1 MVRRLIMV
9 VPIVAL
15 VIGGSVACASK
26 KYVRTS
32 VGDVNDKVDS
42 LGRSV
47 EATQE
52 RTRQNE
58 GRISEVDQK
67 AQAAGQ
73 AAGQRRSG
81 AGQRRGG
88 AGRERGQ
95 RGGHASRRGCRQ
107 GRRRGQGVEAPRV

>member
-1 MVRRLIMV
+1 MVRKFIMV

-15 VIGGSVACASK
+15 AIGGSAACATK

-67 AQAAGQ
+67 AQAAAQGPRPRPTTRP
-73 AAGQRRSG
+73 GRRQTPRIWR
-81 AGQRRGG
+81 A
-88 AGRERGQ
+88 REPTRPPA
-95 RGGHASRRGCRQ
+95 RPTPWT
-107 GRRRGQGVEAPRV
+107 RRRGAWCTKSC